1 MKQVFI
7 TGVSSGLGKSL
18 AEMYLLRD
26 YQVVGL
32 GRIHA
37 IHHPNFSFHQCD
49 LSETDFLKN
58 IDVEIQENS
67 EIILINNAG
76 VIGEIRRVSD
86 QNDNFSKE
94 LFAVNVLAPIELIRR
109 FSQLCQE
116 KNSVLT
122 IVNISSGA
130 GRRAIPS
137 WANYCASKAALDMFS
152 ECYQLEEIEKGS
164 KNRIF
169 SVAPGVID
177 TKMQDKI
184 RSSPASDFSSLD
196 NFVELKKSNSLR
208 SADEVAFALIEA
220 LENNEFK
227 EVLCRL

>member
-18 AEMYLLRD
+18 VENFLSKGYE
-26 YQVVGL
+26 VIGI
-32 GRIHA
+32 GRSHTFN
-37 IHHPNFSFHQCD
+37 HPNFYFYSCD
-49 LSETDFLKN
+49 LSETNFLDQF
-58 IDVEIQENS
+58 DVEIQENS
-67 EIILINNAG
+67 EISLIYNAG
-76 VIGEIRRVSD
+76 QIGDIKRVSD
-86 QNDNFSKE
+86 QSANFSNE

-109 FSQLCQE
+109 FSQLCQK

-184 RSSPASDFSSLD
+184 RSISASDFSSLD

-208 SADEVAFALIEA
+208 SADDVALALIEA
-220 LENNEFK
+220 LEKNEFK
-227 EVLCRL
+227 EVICRL

>member
-18 AEMYLLRD
+18 VENFLSKGYE
-26 YQVVGL
+26 VIGI
-32 GRIHA
+32 GRSHTFN
-37 IHHPNFSFHQCD
+37 HPNFYFYSCD
-49 LSETDFLKN
+49 LSETNFLDQF
-58 IDVEIQENS
+58 DVEIQENS
-67 EIILINNAG
+67 EITLINNAG
-76 VIGEIRRVSD
+76 QIGDIKRVSD
-86 QNDNFSKE
+86 QSANFSNE

-116 KNSVLT
+116 KNSVLS

-152 ECYQLEEIEKGS
+152 ECYQLEELEKGS
-164 KNRIF
+164 KNKIF
-169 SVAPGVID
+169 SLAPGVID

-184 RSSPASDFSSLD
+184 RSSSPADFSSLN
-196 NFVELKKSNSLR
+196 NFVELKNSDSLR
-208 SADEVAFALIEA
+208 SANEVALALINA
-220 LENNEFK
+220 LENNLLES
-227 EVLCRL
+227 VICRL